1 MKQIISNNSEL
12 LEILAENGVNITCN
26 EQMQV
31 VVSDNDEKKIESIV
45 KEIAPAAAYDYTI
58 EKL

>member
-12 LEILAENGVNITCN
+12 LEVLAENGINITCN
-26 EQMQV
+26 EQMQM
-31 VVSDNDEKKIESIV
+31 VVSDDDAEKIESIV
-45 KEIAPAAAYDYTI
+45 NEIAPAASYDYTI